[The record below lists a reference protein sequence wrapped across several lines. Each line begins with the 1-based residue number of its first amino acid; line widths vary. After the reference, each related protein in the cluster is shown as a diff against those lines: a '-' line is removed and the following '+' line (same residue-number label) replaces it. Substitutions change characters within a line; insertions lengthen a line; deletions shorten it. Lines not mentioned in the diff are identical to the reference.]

1 MKSYIRVQL
10 YYSLFRKM
18 KEIGMNHEMKFDTR
32 GIQAY
37 ILWNIVNTAENVTET
52 RIDPLNRFYSFSLY
66 NIYYFALCSTRYRSL
81 GRFPGQNISNF

>member
-18 KEIGMNHEMKFDTR
+18 KGIGMNHEMKFDTR

-37 ILWNIVNTAENVTET
+37 IME
-52 RIDPLNRFYSFSLY
+52 YSKHSWERDR
-66 NIYYFALCSTRYRSL
+66 NADRS
-81 GRFPGQNISNF
+81 IE

>member
-18 KEIGMNHEMKFDTR
+18 KGIGMNHETKFDTR

-37 ILWNIVNTAENVTET
+37 IME
-52 RIDPLNRFYSFSLY
+52 YSKHSWERDR
-66 NIYYFALCSTRYRSL
+66 NADRS
-81 GRFPGQNISNF
+81 IE